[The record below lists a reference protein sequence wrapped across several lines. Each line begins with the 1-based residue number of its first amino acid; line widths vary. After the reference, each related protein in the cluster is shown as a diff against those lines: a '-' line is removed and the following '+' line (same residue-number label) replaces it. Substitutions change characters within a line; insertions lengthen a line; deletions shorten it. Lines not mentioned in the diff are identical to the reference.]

1 VDGDAGDADPG
12 AEGGQPAGVLAVAGR
27 GAEHRREVGAPER
40 DSAAAGE
47 EGLEDESDPGPG
59 LEGVVGE
66 QPEGRADREEA
77 SWAHPGQGSL
87 SGPVSLRPLID
98 IAAENERVHA
108 LLGRVREAAAGGEKV
123 EVAASSML
131 RPLLLAAL
139 LEDDRGLAG
148 RPALIVSADD
158 RSARDLAADMRAYL
172 APRRVRLYPSRG
184 TGFASHVTPPP
195 HLVGLRIDG
204 LEALGREDDAVVVAS
219 ATALA
224 EAVPDRALRPAGFA
238 IAMGEEVDLAAVGR
252 DLGAAG
258 YERVEQVTERG
269 QFAVRGGILD
279 VFGATEERAVR
290 VELFGDEVESMRWFS
305 TFTQRSLG
313 DAERVELAPAAE
325 LDAEHRELAE
335 LAAMEA
341 AEEGREAPS
350 LAEVLPLDRFG
361 APLDLV
367 PKAAA
372 VILAAG
378 EEIEPALRDH
388 WEDATTA
395 MHADD
400 ASHLYVDVA
409 APLAARAALSF
420 LAPGAT
426 DTPPMGRNV
435 NSELTFR
442 PIGGGEAFRAARA
455 ESPARSVKEAEAE
468 LEKQLRS
475 GYRTVVAFD
484 DRGEAERA
492 RYGLD
497 RLDARLLEG
506 GRLSPD
512 PALTFAE
519 ARLRE
524 GFISPE
530 LRLAV
535 YPFRRLVHRRRR
547 AEARAP
553 GAARG
558 RLAFSDLR
566 VGDYVVH
573 EDHGVAR
580 FAGFETREV
589 GGITRDYLYLEY
601 KGEDRVYVPTDQ
613 LAKLSRY
620 VGAGGE
626 PSLSAL
632 GGKRWQNMKARA
644 RRAAGA
650 LAGELI
656 NLYAERRTR
665 KGHAFNADGEWQMTM
680 EATFPYRE
688 TADQVEAIESVKG
701 DMEAEQ
707 PMDRLVCGDVGFGK
721 TEVALRAAVK
731 AAADGKQVMI
741 LVPTTILAQQHFGT
755 FRERLADLPFLVEG
769 VSRLRKPAEVKAVL
783 ADFEAGKVDILIGTH
798 RLLSRDVRAKDLG
811 LVIVDEE
818 QRFGVKQKELL
829 RQLKLKVD
837 VLALSATPIPRTLQ
851 MSLAGLRDISTIE
864 TPPEGRRPVRTYVG
878 PYDEDLVAKAINREL
893 ERGGQAFFLHNRIDS
908 LPEVTERLRGLV
920 PKARFLE
927 AHGQIDEG
935 QLEEAMLGFLRGDA
949 DVLVTTTIIE
959 SGLDIPSANTLIVER
974 ADQLGLAQAYQ
985 IRGRVGRS
993 RERAFA
999 YLLYPSAE
1007 ALSEEA
1013 AARLSTLADHTEL
1026 GSGFKIAMRDL
1037 DIRGAG
1043 DLLGEEQSGHVAA
1056 VGFELYCQMIDEA
1069 VGEARQAAGEEA
1081 PEPVRLD
1088 VPVDAYLP
1096 AAFIPFEAAKIDVH
1110 RRIAAAREP
1119 GELRAIRDELGD
1131 RFGPPPPEAE
1141 NLLALQ
1147 RARIELGLAGA
1158 GSVEFRGGRLSVTGV
1173 ELDSEAAGALSEM
1186 VDGALYEWRE
1196 QTASV
1201 RVPDQPEARLAAVLA
1216 MASAIREAQQ
1226 ASAEEPS
1233 IAS

>member
-1 VDGDAGDADPG
+1 M
-12 AEGGQPAGVLAVAGR
+12 
-27 GAEHRREVGAPER
+27 
-40 DSAAAGE
+40 
-47 EGLEDESDPGPG
+47 
-59 LEGVVGE
+59 
-66 QPEGRADREEA
+66 
-77 SWAHPGQGSL
+77 
-87 SGPVSLRPLID
+87 SLRPLVD

-108 LLGRVREAAAGGEKV
+108 LAAHARAGVEGGEARV
-123 EVAASSML
+123 VRASTML

-148 RPALIVSADD
+148 RPALLVAADD
-158 RSARDLAADMRAYL
+158 RSARDFAAELRSYL

-184 TGFASHVTPPP
+184 TGYASHISPPP
-195 HLVGLRIDG
+195 HLVGLRIDA
-204 LEALGREDDAVVVAS
+204 LDALASSEADAVVVAS

-224 EAVPDRALRPAGFA
+224 EAVPDASLRPAGFA
-238 IAMGEEVDLAAVGR
+238 IELGEEIELDAVADDLVG
-252 DLGAAG
+252 AG
-258 YERVEQVTERG
+258 YERVEQVLERG

-279 VFGATEERAVR
+279 VYPATEERAVR
-290 VELFGDEVESMRWFS
+290 IELFGDEVESMRWFS

-313 DAERVELAPAAE
+313 EAERVELAPAAE
-325 LDAEHRELAE
+325 MDAEHRELAE
-335 LAAMEA
+335 LAAMAA
-341 AEEGREAPS
+341 AEEDGDSPN
-350 LAEVLPLDRFG
+350 LAEVLPLDRFR
-361 APLDLV
+361 APLELV
-367 PKAAA
+367 PEAAA
-372 VILAAG
+372 VVLLG
-378 EEIEPALRDH
+378 SEEIEPALRDH

-400 ASHLYVDVA
+400 AQHLYVDVA
-409 APLAARAALSF
+409 EPLAARAALS
-420 LAPGAT
+420 
-426 DTPPMGRNV
+426 
-435 NSELTFR
+435 LTAA
-442 PIGGGEAFRAARA
+442 GDEDEDAFRAARA
-455 ESPARSVKEAEAE
+455 ESPARSVKEAEGE
-468 LEKQLRS
+468 LEKLIRS

-484 DRGEAERA
+484 SRGEAERA

-506 GRLSPD
+506 GRVSPD
-512 PALTFAE
+512 PGLSFAE

-524 GFISPE
+524 GFVSPE
-530 LRLAV
+530 LKLAV

-547 AEARAP
+547 GEEPAP
-553 GAARG
+553 SAGRG

-589 GGITRDYLYLEY
+589 GGVTRDYLYLEY

-626 PSLSAL
+626 PTLSAL

-644 RRAAGA
+644 RKAAGA
-650 LAGELI
+650 LAGELL

-665 KGHAFNADGEWQMTM
+665 QGHPFPPDGEWQIAM
-680 EATFPYRE
+680 ETAFPYRE
-688 TADQVEAIESVKG
+688 TADQMEAIEAVKG
-701 DMEAEQ
+701 DMEAER

-731 AAADGKQVMI
+731 AASDGKQVMI

-755 FRERLADLPFLVEG
+755 FRERLADLPFRVEG
-769 VSRLRKPAEVKAVL
+769 VSRLRPPAEVKAVL
-783 ADFEAGKVDILIGTH
+783 KDFEAGKVDVLIGTH

-811 LVIVDEE
+811 LVVVDEE

-851 MSLAGLRDISTIE
+851 MSLAGLRDISVIE

-878 PYDEDLVAKAINREL
+878 PYDEDLVHKAVQREI
-893 ERGGQAFFLHNRIDS
+893 ERKGQAFVLHNRIDS
-908 LPEVTERLRGLV
+908 LPETTERLRALV
-920 PKARFLE
+920 PGARFLE
-927 AHGQIDEG
+927 AHGQMDEG
-935 QLEEAMLGFLRGDA
+935 ALEETMLSFLRGEA

-959 SGLDIPSANTLIVER
+959 SGLDIPTANTLIVER
-974 ADQLGLAQAYQ
+974 ADQLGLSQAYQ

-1026 GSGFKIAMRDL
+1026 GSGFRIAMRDL

-1043 DLLGEEQSGHVAA
+1043 NLLGDEQSGHVAA

-1069 VGEARQAAGEEA
+1069 VAEAGGADGESREET

-1096 AAFIPFEAAKIDVH
+1096 AAFVPFEAAKIDVH
-1110 RRIAAAREP
+1110 RRIVAAREP
-1119 GELRAIRDELGD
+1119 GQLRAIHDELED
-1131 RFGPPPPEAE
+1131 RFGPLPPQAE
-1141 NLLALQ
+1141 NLLKLQ

-1158 GSVEFRGGRLSVTGV
+1158 RSVEFRGGRLSITGV
-1173 ELDSEAAGALSEM
+1173 ELDSEAAGVLAEQ
-1186 VDGALYEWRE
+1186 VEGAVYEWRE
-1196 QTASV
+1196 QTAAI
-1201 RVPDQPEARLAAVLA
+1201 RVAGDPEERLAAVLA
-1216 MASAIREAQQ
+1216 MAAGLREARR
-1226 ASAEEPS
+1226 AVEP
-1233 IAS
+1233 ATA

>member
-1 VDGDAGDADPG
+1 M
-12 AEGGQPAGVLAVAGR
+12 
-27 GAEHRREVGAPER
+27 
-40 DSAAAGE
+40 
-47 EGLEDESDPGPG
+47 
-59 LEGVVGE
+59 
-66 QPEGRADREEA
+66 
-77 SWAHPGQGSL
+77 
-87 SGPVSLRPLID
+87 SLRPLIE
-98 IAAENERVHA
+98 IAAENERLQA
-108 LLGRVREAAAGGEKV
+108 LAAEVGGGDARSVR
-123 EVAASSML
+123 ASATL
-131 RPLLLAAL
+131 RPLLLATL
-139 LEDDRGLAG
+139 LEDERGLAG
-148 RPALIVSADD
+148 RPALLVSADD
-158 RSARDLAADMRAYL
+158 RSARDLAADLSAYL

-184 TGFASHVTPPP
+184 TGYASHVTPPP
-195 HLVGLRIDG
+195 HLVGLRID
-204 LEALGREDDAVVVAS
+204 ALDALREGGDAIVVAS
-219 ATALA
+219 ATGLA
-224 EAVPDRALRPAGFA
+224 EAVPDASLRPAGFS
-238 IAMGEEVDLAAVGR
+238 ISLGEEIE
-252 DLGAAG
+252 LGAVAEDLVTAG

-279 VFGATEERAVR
+279 VFAATEERAIR

-313 DAERVELAPAAE
+313 EAERVELAPAAE
-325 LDAEHRELAE
+325 LDVEHRELAE

-341 AEEGREAPS
+341 AERGEEAPS

-367 PKAAA
+367 PDSTA
-372 VILAAG
+372 VILAAA
-378 EEIEPALRDH
+378 EEIESALRDH

-395 MHADD
+395 MHAGDARRLYVEVTEPLASRSTLSVTGAGDDD
-400 ASHLYVDVA
+400 AD
-409 APLAARAALSF
+409 
-420 LAPGAT
+420 
-426 DTPPMGRNV
+426 
-435 NSELTFR
+435 
-442 PIGGGEAFRAARA
+442 AFRAARA
-455 ESPARSVKEAEAE
+455 ESPARSIEEAEAE
-468 LEKQLRS
+468 LEKVIRS

-484 DRGEAERA
+484 SRGEAERA
-492 RYGLD
+492 RYSLD
-497 RLDARLLEG
+497 RLDATLLEG
-506 GRLSPD
+506 GRLPPD
-512 PALTFAE
+512 PGLSFAE

-530 LRLAV
+530 LKLAV

-547 AEARAP
+547 AVERPP

-558 RLAFSDLR
+558 RLAFSELR
-566 VGDYVVH
+566 VGDHVVH

-601 KGEDRVYVPTDQ
+601 RGEDRVYVPTDH

-626 PSLSAL
+626 PTLSAL

-650 LAGELI
+650 LAGELV
-656 NLYAERRTR
+656 NLYAERRRR
-665 KGHAFNADGEWQMTM
+665 KGHAFSADGEWQLAM
-680 EATFPYRE
+680 EAAFPYRE
-688 TADQVEAIESVKG
+688 TADQVEAIEAVKA
-701 DMEAEQ
+701 DMESEQ

-731 AAADGKQVMI
+731 AAADGKQVMV
-741 LVPTTILAQQHFGT
+741 LAPTTILAQQHFGT
-755 FRERLADLPFLVEG
+755 FRERLADLPFTLDW

-783 ADFEAGKVDILIGTH
+783 AEFEAGRVDILVGTH

-811 LVIVDEE
+811 LLVVDEE

-851 MSLAGLRDISTIE
+851 MSLAGLRDISVIE

-878 PYDEDLVAKAINREL
+878 PYDEDLVQRAIEREL
-893 ERGGQAFFLHNRIDS
+893 SRGGQAFFLHNRIES
-908 LPEVTERLRGLV
+908 LPEVGQRLRALV
-920 PKARFLE
+920 PGARFAE
-927 AHGQIDEG
+927 VHGQM
-935 QLEEAMLGFLRGDA
+935 EEADLERTMLDFLRGGA
-949 DVLVTTTIIE
+949 DCLVTTTIIE
-959 SGLDIPSANTLIVER
+959 SGLDIPTANTLIVER

-1007 ALSEEA
+1007 ALTEEA

-1043 DLLGEEQSGHVAA
+1043 DLLGEDQSGHVAA
-1056 VGFELYCQMIDEA
+1056 VGFELYCQLIDEA
-1069 VGEARQAAGEEA
+1069 VAEGRGDREGEEG
-1081 PEPVRLD
+1081 EPLRFD

-1096 AAFIPFEAAKIDVH
+1096 ASFIPFEAAKIDVH
-1110 RRIAAAREP
+1110 RRIVAARAP
-1119 GELRAIRDELGD
+1119 GDLRAIRDELTD
-1131 RFGPPPPEAE
+1131 RFGPIPPEAE

-1147 RARIELGLAGA
+1147 RARIELRLAGA
-1158 GSVEFRGGRLSVTGV
+1158 RSVELRGGRLSVMGV
-1173 ELDSEAAGALSEM
+1173 ELDSEGSAVLSAKVEGAR
-1186 VDGALYEWRE
+1186 YEWRE
-1196 QTASV
+1196 RTASV
-1201 RVPDQPEARLAAVLA
+1201 RIPDDPEARLAAVLA
-1216 MASAIREAQQ
+1216 MAGALRDALSSDLAKKDMLPT
-1226 ASAEEPS
+1226 S
-1233 IAS
+1233 

>member
-1 VDGDAGDADPG
+1 M
-12 AEGGQPAGVLAVAGR
+12 
-27 GAEHRREVGAPER
+27 
-40 DSAAAGE
+40 
-47 EGLEDESDPGPG
+47 
-59 LEGVVGE
+59 
-66 QPEGRADREEA
+66 
-77 SWAHPGQGSL
+77 SL
-87 SGPVSLRPLID
+87 NPLIE
-98 IAAENERVHA
+98 IAAENERLHA
-108 LLGRVREAAAGGEKV
+108 LTGRAREATSGGEPLRIGV
-123 EVAASSML
+123 STTL

-148 RPALIVSADD
+148 RPALLVSPDD
-158 RSARDLAADMRAYL
+158 RSARDLAADLRAYL
-172 APRRVRLYPSRG
+172 APRRVRTYPSRG
-184 TGFASHVTPPP
+184 TGYASHVTPPP
-195 HLVGLRIDG
+195 HLVGLRID
-204 LEALGREDDAVVVAS
+204 ALDALRSEQDAIVVAS

-224 EAVPDRALRPAGFA
+224 EAVPDASLRPAGFELGL
-238 IAMGEEVDLAAVGR
+238 GEEIDLDVVTR
-252 DLGAAG
+252 DLVAAG
-258 YERVEQVTERG
+258 YERVEQVEVRG
-269 QFAVRGGILD
+269 QFALRGGILD
-279 VFGATEERAVR
+279 AFPATEERAVR
-290 VELFGDEVESMRWFS
+290 IELFGDEIESMRWFS

-325 LDAEHRELAE
+325 LDVEHRELAE

-341 AEEGREAPS
+341 AEKGETAPG

-361 APLDLV
+361 APLELV
-367 PKAAA
+367 PDLAA
-372 VILAAG
+372 VVLAGA

-388 WEDATTA
+388 WEDATTS

-400 ASHLYVDVA
+400 ARHLYVDVA
-409 APLAARAALSF
+409 EPLETRAGLFLAA
-420 LAPGAT
+420 PGEDEA
-426 DTPPMGRNV
+426 D
-435 NSELTFR
+435 
-442 PIGGGEAFRAARA
+442 AFRASRA
-455 ESPARSVKEAEAE
+455 ESPARSVKEAEGE
-468 LEKQLRS
+468 LEKLVRS

-484 DRGEAERA
+484 SMGEAERS

-497 RLDARLLEG
+497 RIDVSILDG
-506 GRLSPD
+506 GRLSTEPGL
-512 PALTFAE
+512 AFAE

-524 GFISPE
+524 GFVSPE
-530 LRLAV
+530 LKLAV

-547 AEARAP
+547 AEERAP

-566 VGDYVVH
+566 VGDHVVH

-620 VGAGGE
+620 VGAGGS
-626 PSLSAL
+626 PTLSAL

-650 LAGELI
+650 LAGELL

-665 KGHAFNADGEWQMTM
+665 RGHAFAPDGEWQIAM
-680 EATFPYRE
+680 ETAFPYRE
-688 TADQVEAIESVKG
+688 TADQVEAIEAVKG
-701 DMEAEQ
+701 DMESEQ

-731 AAADGKQVMI
+731 AASDGRQVMM
-741 LVPTTILAQQHFGT
+741 LVPTTILAQQHLGT
-755 FRERLADLPFLVEG
+755 FRERLADLPFVVDG

-783 ADFEAGKVDILIGTH
+783 ARFETGEVDVLIGTH
-798 RLLSRDVRAKDLG
+798 RMLSRDVRAKELG
-811 LVIVDEE
+811 LVILDEE

-837 VLALSATPIPRTLQ
+837 VLSLSATPIPRTLQ
-851 MSLAGLRDISTIE
+851 MSLAGLRDISVIE

-878 PYDEDLVAKAINREL
+878 PYDEDLVRHSIEREI

-908 LPEVTERLRGLV
+908 LPETTERLRALV
-920 PKARFLE
+920 PGGRFVE
-927 AHGQIDEG
+927 AHGQMDES
-935 QLEEAMLGFLRGDA
+935 QLEETMLDFLRGGA
-949 DVLVTTTIIE
+949 DCLVTTTIIE

-974 ADQLGLAQAYQ
+974 SDQLGLSQAYQ

-1007 ALSEEA
+1007 ALTEDA

-1069 VGEARQAAGEEA
+1069 VAEAASAEGDTDEA

-1088 VPVDAYLP
+1088 VPVDAFLP
-1096 AAFIPFEAAKIDVH
+1096 ASYIPFEAAKIDVH
-1110 RRIAAAREP
+1110 RRVAAARAP

-1131 RFGPPPPEAE
+1131 RFGPPPTEVE

-1147 RARIELGLAGA
+1147 RARIELGLVGA
-1158 GSVEFRGGRLSVTGV
+1158 ESVELRGGRLSITGIELESEQSGVLTEQV
-1173 ELDSEAAGALSEM
+1173 EGAM
-1186 VDGALYEWRE
+1186 YEWRE
-1196 QTASV
+1196 RTASV
-1201 RVPDQPEARLAAVLA
+1201 RVPDEPEARLQAVLT
-1216 MASAIREAQQ
+1216 MAKGLREAKGSSNAEADMLP
-1226 ASAEEPS
+1226 AS
-1233 IAS
+1233 

>member
-1 VDGDAGDADPG
+1 
-12 AEGGQPAGVLAVAGR
+12 
-27 GAEHRREVGAPER
+27 
-40 DSAAAGE
+40 
-47 EGLEDESDPGPG
+47 
-59 LEGVVGE
+59 
-66 QPEGRADREEA
+66 
-77 SWAHPGQGSL
+77 
-87 SGPVSLRPLID
+87 
-98 IAAENERVHA
+98 
-108 LLGRVREAAAGGEKV
+108 
-123 EVAASSML
+123 
-131 RPLLLAAL
+131 
-139 LEDDRGLAG
+139 
-148 RPALIVSADD
+148 
-158 RSARDLAADMRAYL
+158 
-172 APRRVRLYPSRG
+172 
-184 TGFASHVTPPP
+184 
-195 HLVGLRIDG
+195 
-204 LEALGREDDAVVVAS
+204 
-219 ATALA
+219 
-224 EAVPDRALRPAGFA
+224 
-238 IAMGEEVDLAAVGR
+238 
-252 DLGAAG
+252 
-258 YERVEQVTERG
+258 
-269 QFAVRGGILD
+269 
-279 VFGATEERAVR
+279 
-290 VELFGDEVESMRWFS
+290 MRWFS

-341 AEEGREAPS
+341 AEEGKEPPS
-350 LAEVLPLDRFG
+350 LAEVLPLERFG
-361 APLDLV
+361 PPLALV
-367 PKAAA
+367 PDSAA
-372 VILAAG
+372 VILAAA

-395 MHADD
+395 MHDDD
-400 ASHLYVDVA
+400 ARRLYVDVA
-409 APLAARAALSF
+409 APLAERAALSF
-420 LAPGAT
+420 SAA
-426 DTPPMGRNV
+426 
-435 NSELTFR
+435 
-442 PIGGGEAFRAARA
+442 GGDDEDAFRAARA

-468 LEKQLRS
+468 LEKQVRS

-497 RLDARLLEG
+497 RLDAKLLEG
-506 GRLSPD
+506 GRLSPE
-512 PALTFAE
+512 PGLTFAE

-524 GFISPE
+524 GFVSPE

-547 AEARAP
+547 AEERVP

-589 GGITRDYLYLEY
+589 GGVTRDYLYLEY

-626 PSLSAL
+626 PTLSAL

-644 RRAAGA
+644 RKAAGA
-650 LAGELI
+650 LAGELL

-665 KGHAFNADGEWQMTM
+665 KGHTFGADGEWQMTM
-680 EATFPYRE
+680 EAAFPYRE

-721 TEVALRAAVK
+721 TEVAMRAAVK

-755 FRERLADLPFLVEG
+755 FRERLADLPFVVEG
-769 VSRLRKPAEVKAVL
+769 VSRLRKPAEVKQVL
-783 ADFEAGKVDILIGTH
+783 AGFEGGKVDILIGTH

-878 PYDEDLVAKAINREL
+878 PYDEDLVGKAIQREL

-908 LPEVTERLRGLV
+908 LPETVERLRGLV

-927 AHGQIDEG
+927 AHGQMDEG
-935 QLEEAMLGFLRGDA
+935 QLEETMLGFLRGDA
-949 DVLVTTTIIE
+949 DCLVTTTIIE

-1007 ALSEEA
+1007 ALTEEA

-1043 DLLGEEQSGHVAA
+1043 DLLGAEQSGHVAA

-1069 VGEARQAAGEEA
+1069 VGAAREAAGEEEA

-1096 AAFIPFEAAKIDVH
+1096 AAYIPFEAAKIDVH

-1119 GELRAIRDELGD
+1119 GELRAIRDELDD
-1131 RFGPPPPEAE
+1131 RFGAPPPQVE

-1158 GSVEFRGGRLSVTGV
+1158 RSVEFRGGRLSVTGV
-1173 ELDSEAAGALSEM
+1173 ELESEAAAVIGEK
-1186 VDGALYEWRE
+1186 VEGALYEWRE
-1196 QTASV
+1196 QTAAT
-1201 RVPDQPEARLAAVLA
+1201 RVPDEPDARLAAVLA
-1216 MASAIREAQQ
+1216 MAEAIRDAKQAQV
-1226 ASAEEPS
+1226 ANETSVAG
-1233 IAS
+1233 

>member
-1 VDGDAGDADPG
+1 M
-12 AEGGQPAGVLAVAGR
+12 
-27 GAEHRREVGAPER
+27 
-40 DSAAAGE
+40 
-47 EGLEDESDPGPG
+47 
-59 LEGVVGE
+59 
-66 QPEGRADREEA
+66 
-77 SWAHPGQGSL
+77 
-87 SGPVSLRPLID
+87 SLRPLLE
-98 IAAENERVHA
+98 IAAEDERLHA
-108 LLGRVREAAAGGEKV
+108 LAGRLRTAGGTGEA
-123 EVAASSML
+123 EAVAVSATL
-131 RPLLLAAL
+131 RPLLLAGL
-139 LEDDRGLAG
+139 LEDDCGLAG
-148 RPALIVSADD
+148 RPALLVSADD
-158 RSARDLAADMRAYL
+158 RSARDLAADLRAYL

-184 TGFASHVTPPP
+184 TGYASHVTPPP
-195 HLVGLRIDG
+195 HLVGLRIDA
-204 LEALGREDDAVVVAS
+204 LEALRGEPDAVVVAS
-219 ATALA
+219 APALA
-224 EAVPDRALRPAGFA
+224 EAVPDASLRPAGFSLA
-238 IAMGEEVDLAAVGR
+238 QGEEVALDAVARDLA
-252 DLGAAG
+252 AAG

-279 VFGATEERAVR
+279 AFPATEERAVR
-290 VELFGDEVESMRWFS
+290 VELFGDEIESMRWFS

-313 DAERVELAPAAE
+313 EAERVELAPAAE

-341 AEEGREAPS
+341 AEKGDEAPS
-350 LAEVLPLDRFG
+350 AAEALPLERFG
-361 APLDLV
+361 PPLDLV
-367 PKAAA
+367 PDSAAM
-372 VILAAG
+372 ILVAA

-388 WEDATTA
+388 WEDATAA

-400 ASHLYVDVA
+400 ARRLYVDVA
-409 APLAARAALSF
+409 APLTARAILS
-420 LAPGAT
+420 
-426 DTPPMGRNV
+426 
-435 NSELTFR
+435 LTVA
-442 PIGGGEAFRAARA
+442 GDGEEAAFRAARA
-455 ESPARSVKEAEAE
+455 ESPARSVAEAEAE
-468 LEKQLRS
+468 LQKLVRS

-484 DRGEAERA
+484 NRGEAERS
-492 RYGLD
+492 RYGLE
-497 RLDARLLEG
+497 RLDASLLDG
-506 GRLSPD
+506 GRLSPE
-512 PALTFAE
+512 PGLTFAE

-524 GFISPE
+524 GFVSPE
-530 LRLAV
+530 LKLAV

-547 AEARAP
+547 AAEAPP

-589 GGITRDYLYLEY
+589 GGVTRDYLYLEY

-620 VGAGGE
+620 VGAGAE
-626 PSLSAL
+626 PALSAL

-650 LAGELI
+650 LAGELL

-665 KGHAFNADGEWQMTM
+665 KGHAFPPDGEWQIQM
-680 EATFPYRE
+680 EAAFPYRE
-688 TADQVEAIESVKG
+688 TADQLEAIEAVKG
-701 DMEAEQ
+701 DMESEQ

-731 AAADGKQVMI
+731 AASDGRQVMM
-741 LVPTTILAQQHFGT
+741 LAPTTILAQQHFGT
-755 FRERLADLPFLVEG
+755 FRERLVDLPFTLDW
-769 VSRLRKPAEVKAVL
+769 VSRLRKPTEVKAVL
-783 ADFEAGKVDILIGTH
+783 KRFEAGEVDILIGTH
-798 RLLSRDVRAKDLG
+798 RLLSRDVRARDLG
-811 LVIVDEE
+811 LLILDEE

-878 PYDEDLVAKAINREL
+878 PYDEDLVQRAIEREL

-908 LPEVTERLRGLV
+908 LPEVAERLRSLA
-920 PKARFLE
+920 PKARVAI
-927 AHGQIDEG
+927 AHGQMEEAE
-935 QLEEAMLGFLRGDA
+935 LEETMMAFLRGEA
-949 DVLVTTTIIE
+949 DCLVTTTIIE
-959 SGLDIPSANTLIVER
+959 SGLDIPTANTLIVER
-974 ADQLGLAQAYQ
+974 ADRLGLAQAYQ

-1007 ALSEEA
+1007 SLTGEA

-1043 DLLGEEQSGHVAA
+1043 DLLGDEQSGHVAA

-1069 VGEARQAAGEEA
+1069 VAEAATGGEEEGAEA
-1081 PEPVRLD
+1081 PEPLRFD
-1088 VPVDAYLP
+1088 VPLDAYLP
-1096 AAFIPFEAAKIDVH
+1096 ASFVPFEAAKIDVH
-1110 RRIAAAREP
+1110 RRIVAARTS

-1131 RFGPPPPEAE
+1131 RFGPLPREAE

-1147 RARIELGLAGA
+1147 RARIELRQVGA
-1158 GSVEFRGGRLSVTGV
+1158 RSVELRGGRLSIVGV
-1173 ELDSEAAGALSEM
+1173 ALDSEQATELREGLEGAQ
-1186 VDGALYEWRE
+1186 YEWRE
-1196 QTASV
+1196 QTASI
-1201 RVPDQPEARLAAVLA
+1201 RVADEPEARLAAVLA
-1216 MASAIREAQQ
+1216 MAEALREAKS
-1226 ASAEEPS
+1226 SALVGKDMLP
-1233 IAS
+1233 AP

>member
-1 VDGDAGDADPG
+1 M
-12 AEGGQPAGVLAVAGR
+12 
-27 GAEHRREVGAPER
+27 
-40 DSAAAGE
+40 
-47 EGLEDESDPGPG
+47 
-59 LEGVVGE
+59 
-66 QPEGRADREEA
+66 
-77 SWAHPGQGSL
+77 
-87 SGPVSLRPLID
+87 SLRPLIE
-98 IAAENERVHA
+98 IAAENERLHA
-108 LLGRVREAAAGGEKV
+108 LAGRARDAVVGKEPQVSVR
-123 EVAASSML
+123 ASAML

-148 RPALIVSADD
+148 RPALLVSPDD
-158 RSARDLAADMRAYL
+158 RSARDLAADLRAYL
-172 APRRVRLYPSRG
+172 GAPRRVRLYPSRG
-184 TGFASHVTPPP
+184 TGYASHVTPPP
-195 HLVGLRIDG
+195 HLVGLRIDALDG
-204 LEALGREDDAVVVAS
+204 LRGEDDAIVVAS

-224 EAVPDRALRPAGFA
+224 EAVPDSSLRPAGFSLG
-238 IAMGEEVDLAAVGR
+238 MGEEVDLERVTR
-252 DLGAAG
+252 DLVAAG
-258 YERVEQVTERG
+258 YERVEQVEERG
-269 QFAVRGGILD
+269 QFALRGGILD
-279 VFGATEERAVR
+279 VFPATEERAVR
-290 VELFGDEVESMRWFS
+290 IELFGDEIDSMRWFS

-313 DAERVELAPAAE
+313 DAERVELSPAAE
-325 LDAEHRELAE
+325 LDVEHRELAE

-341 AEEGREAPS
+341 EEVGREAPS

-367 PKAAA
+367 PEEAA
-372 VILAAG
+372 VILVAA

-400 ASHLYVDVA
+400 ARHLYVDVA
-409 APLAARAALSF
+409 APLAARAALA
-420 LAPGAT
+420 LADA
-426 DTPPMGRNV
+426 
-435 NSELTFR
+435 
-442 PIGGGEAFRAARA
+442 GEDDEDAFRAARA
-455 ESPARSVKEAEAE
+455 ESPARSIQEAEGE
-468 LEKQLRS
+468 LEKLVRS

-484 DRGEAERA
+484 NIGEAERS
-492 RYGLD
+492 RYGID
-497 RLDARLLEG
+497 RLDVSILDG
-506 GRLSPD
+506 VRLSPD
-512 PALTFAE
+512 PGLSFAE

-524 GFISPE
+524 GFVSPE
-530 LRLAV
+530 LKLAV

-547 AEARAP
+547 AEDRAP

-566 VGDYVVH
+566 VGDHVVH

-589 GGITRDYLYLEY
+589 GGVTRDYLYLEY

-620 VGAGGE
+620 VGAAGT
-626 PSLSAL
+626 PTLSAL

-650 LAGELI
+650 LAGELL

-665 KGHAFNADGEWQMTM
+665 RGHAFAPDGEWQIAM
-680 EATFPYRE
+680 ETAFPYRE
-688 TADQVEAIESVKG
+688 TADQIEAIEAVKG
-701 DMEAEQ
+701 DMESEQ

-731 AAADGKQVMI
+731 AASDGKQVMM
-741 LVPTTILAQQHFGT
+741 LVPTTILAQQHLGT
-755 FRERLADLPFLVEG
+755 FRERLADLPFVVEG
-769 VSRLRKPAEVKAVL
+769 VSRLRKPAEVKSVL
-783 ADFEAGKVDILIGTH
+783 AGFEAGKVDVLIGTH
-798 RLLSRDVRAKDLG
+798 RLLSRDVRAKELG

-837 VLALSATPIPRTLQ
+837 VLSLSATPIPRTLQ
-851 MSLAGLRDISTIE
+851 MSLAGLRDISVIE

-878 PYDEDLVAKAINREL
+878 PYDEELVRHSIEREL

-908 LPEVTERLRGLV
+908 LPETTERLRALV
-920 PKARFLE
+920 PKGRFAE
-927 AHGQIDEG
+927 AHGQMDER
-935 QLEEAMLGFLRGDA
+935 QLEETMLDFLRGGA
-949 DVLVTTTIIE
+949 DCLVTTTIIE

-974 ADQLGLAQAYQ
+974 SDQLGLSQAYQ

-1007 ALSEEA
+1007 ALTEDA

-1043 DLLGEEQSGHVAA
+1043 DLLGDEQSGHVAA

-1069 VGEARQAAGEEA
+1069 VAEAASAEGEGEEA

-1096 AAFIPFEAAKIDVH
+1096 AAYVPFEAAKIDIH
-1110 RRIAAAREP
+1110 RRIVAARAS
-1119 GELRAIRDELGD
+1119 GELRAIRDELED
-1131 RFGPPPPEAE
+1131 RFGPPPPEVE

-1158 GSVEFRGGRLSVTGV
+1158 RSVELRGGRLSVTGI
-1173 ELDSEAAGALSEM
+1173 ELDSEQAGVLGER
-1186 VDGALYEWRE
+1186 VEGALYEWRE
-1196 QTASV
+1196 KTASV
-1201 RVPDQPEARLAAVLA
+1201 RVPDEPAPRLAAVLT
-1216 MASAIREAQQ
+1216 MAKGLREAKGSP
-1226 ASAEEPS
+1226 SAEADMLP
-1233 IAS
+1233 AS